1 MRVRVITLQARH
13 YVDNGRSCNEFFE
26 IVSERIGTLIIAVIG
41 EGNARPH
48 IAELA
53 EEVGRELARRNI
65 DLVCGGMD
73 GVMEA
78 ACRGAKSEG
87 GRTIAILAGSDPQQ
101 ANDYVDI
108 PILTGLGYARNVIVV
123 KTGMAVIAV
132 GGAYGTLSE
141 IGHALAEDIPVIG
154 LETWALTRSGEP
166 TGHRHHNRLR
176 PHRRSRE
183 GRPRRRRPP
192 PGIRAQP
199 PQFRVIARL
208 GSLCITITSRKT
220 KILQSLIHLCL

>member
-1 MRVRVITLQARH
+1 M
-13 YVDNGRSCNEFFE
+13 
-26 IVSERIGTLIIAVIG
+26 IIAVIG
-41 EGNARPH
+41 ESDARPH

-53 EEVGRELARRNI
+53 EQVGRELARRKI
-65 DLVCGGMD
+65 DLVCGGMG

-87 GRTIAILAGSDPQQ
+87 GRTIAILAGSDPLQR
-101 ANDYVDI
+101 NDYIDI

-154 LETWALTRSGEP
+154 LETWRLTRSGEDADTSITIASDP
-166 TGHRHHNRLR
+166 TDAVDKAVRAAEDRL
-176 PHRRSRE
+176 E
-183 GRPRRRRPP
+183 AFERPR
-192 PGIRAQP
+192 I
-199 PQFRVIARL
+199 
-208 GSLCITITSRKT
+208 GSG
-220 KILQSLIHLCL
+220 

>member
-1 MRVRVITLQARH
+1 M
-13 YVDNGRSCNEFFE
+13 
-26 IVSERIGTLIIAVIG
+26 IIAVIG
-41 EGNARPH
+41 ESDARPH

-53 EEVGRELARRNI
+53 ERVGRELARRNI
-65 DLVCGGMD
+65 DLVCGGMG

-87 GRTIAILAGSDPQQ
+87 GRTIAILAGSDPLR
-101 ANDYVDI
+101 ANDYIDI

-154 LETWALTRSGEP
+154 LQTWALTRSGENP
-166 TGHRHHNRLR
+166 DTSITTASD
-176 PHRRSRE
+176 PKDAVE
-183 GRPRRRRPP
+183 KA
-192 PGIRAQP
+192 IRAAEDRLQAFRQR
-199 PQFRVIARL
+199 QFASGDGPFGGYR
-208 GSLCITITSRKT
+208 
-220 KILQSLIHLCL
+220 

>member
-1 MRVRVITLQARH
+1 M
-13 YVDNGRSCNEFFE
+13 
-26 IVSERIGTLIIAVIG
+26 IIAVIG
-41 EGNARPH
+41 ESHARPH
-48 IAELA
+48 IARLA
-53 EEVGRELARRNI
+53 EEVGRKLALRKI
-65 DLVCGGMD
+65 DVVCGGTD

-154 LETWALTRSGEP
+154 LETWNLTRSGEP
-166 TGHRHHNRLR
+166 ADTSIITASDPTDAVDKAVRAAKDRLR
-176 PHRRSRE
+176 AFRE
-183 GRPRRRRPP
+183 
-192 PGIRAQP
+192 
-199 PQFRVIARL
+199 
-208 GSLCITITSRKT
+208 
-220 KILQSLIHLCL
+220 LQR